1 MGNEQYY
8 VNWEV
13 SDTNSNNDAKT
24 KILLLVIDTRSSQ
37 VFFEAEWRDYILC
50 DDEIILMAHVTMTNS
65 IVSRYY

>member
-1 MGNEQYY
+1 MGDEQYY

-37 VFFEAEWRDYILC
+37 VFFEAEWRDYLC